1 MSGGGEPGKLGQIGL
16 ALSGGGARATAFHF
30 GVLARI
36 AEDDLLESVSMI
48 SSVSGGSLAAGL
60 IFQTNGGVWPT
71 SEQYKNQIMPELRGT
86 LTTSTLQWSAAWRSI
101 VLPWRLL
108 RGRAH
113 VLAHVLKT
121 QWGIKDSLRQ
131 LPESPRWIINATCF
145 ESGKNW
151 RFSKPRMGDY
161 ITNYVVNP
169 DFPIADAIA
178 ASAAVPGL
186 IGPLNLR
193 TAEHDWHAYQ
203 GDGQLEPVLP
213 SEKCF
218 GLWDGGVYDNLGL
231 EALHKPNGG
240 IRSGIDF
247 LVVSDAT
254 SQFRFS
260 LRRRWPKPG
269 HRAFRLVDIAIDQTR
284 ALRARSVVA
293 DFQRYPDQGVYLR
306 LGNTSEAIYKAAQ
319 RDSPQGP
326 SLNADTVNE
335 VATFG
340 TTLRRLRPSEFELL
354 TRHGFEVAD
363 ATLCSRQCARFTHR
377 PYPANE
383 RKRDFEK
390 YFKRIPSKKIIG
402 RVNKVAAVKQ
412 LREPDE
418 L

>member
-1 MSGGGEPGKLGQIGL
+1 MSGGGEPGKVGRIGL
-16 ALSGGGARATAFHF
+16 ALSGGGVRATAFHF

-36 AEDDLLESVSMI
+36 SEDDLLESVSI
-48 SSVSGGSLAAGL
+48 VSSVSGGSLAAGL
-60 IFQTNGGVWPT
+60 VFQASGGAWPT
-71 SEQYKNQIMPELRGT
+71 SEQYLSQIMPELRKT

-113 VLAHVLKT
+113 VLARVLNT
-121 QWGIKDSLRQ
+121 QWGITGSLQQ
-131 LPESPRWIINATCF
+131 LPETPRWIINATCF

-169 DFPIADAIA
+169 DFPIADAMA

-186 IGPLNLR
+186 IGPLKLR

-203 GDGQLEPVLP
+203 GNGQLEPVLP
-213 SEKCF
+213 TESRF
-218 GLWDGGVYDNLGL
+218 DLWDGGVYDNLGV

-247 LVVSDAT
+247 LVVSDAA
-254 SQFRFS
+254 SLFKFS
-260 LRRRWPKPG
+260 PQRRWRKPG
-269 HRAFRLVDIAIDQTR
+269 HRAFRLVDIATDQTR

-293 DFQRYPDQGVYLR
+293 DFQRHPEQGVYLR
-306 LGNTSEAIYKAAQ
+306 LGNTSEAIYEAAQ
-319 RDSPQGP
+319 CDAPQG
-326 SLNADTVNE
+326 LFMGAKAVNE
-335 VATFG
+335 AATFG

-354 TRHGFEVAD
+354 ARHGFEVAD

-377 PYPANE
+377 PYP
-383 RKRDFEK
+383 
-390 YFKRIPSKKIIG
+390 PSKRG
-402 RVNKVAAVKQ
+402 EHSA
-412 LREPDE
+412 PG
-418 L
+418 